1 MELMKEADKREI
13 SKLWKE
19 GGDRGEVGQPKGGD
33 TDRRKVD

>member
-19 GGDRGEVGQPKGGD
+19 GGDRREVGQLKGGD